1 MTMYTNYRGCCWLP
15 KKKEKV
21 VTLRMDE
28 ESFKTVEDYAKGKG
42 LSVSAY
48 ITSVL
53 DSYTEWFIP
62 LASNERIAIPKKALY
77 QLYSYAN
84 KENLDELVKE
94 WEAEPKNALRLLG
107 GEFNLE
113 SAINSVSK
121 VSKYLMG
128 TNARINT
135 TEQKNTWI
143 VIRHNLGKNFSYFW
157 NLMFMHFFE
166 QLQDQVDIV
175 TEYNDT
181 TISIRLKEK

>member
-1 MTMYTNYRGCCWLP
+1 MP

-28 ESFKTVEDYAKGKG
+28 ESFKTVEDFAKGKG

-53 DSYTEWFIP
+53 DTFTEWFIP
-62 LASNERIAIPKKALY
+62 LASNERIAFPKKALF
-77 QLYSYAN
+77 QLFSYAS
-84 KENLDELVKE
+84 KESLDNLVKE
-94 WEAEPKNALRLLG
+94 WADEPKNAIRLLG

-113 SAINSVSK
+113 SALNSVSK

-128 TNARINT
+128 TDARIIT

-143 VIRHNLGKNFSYFW
+143 VIRHNLGENFSYFW
-157 NLMFMHFFE
+157 NQMFIHFFE
-166 QLQDQVDIV
+166 PLQDQVDIV
-175 TEYNDT
+175 TEYDDT

>member
-1 MTMYTNYRGCCWLP
+1 LP

-21 VTLRMDE
+21 VTLRMDQD
-28 ESFKTVEDYAKGKG
+28 SFQTVEDYAKGKG

-77 QLYSYAN
+77 QLFSYAS
-84 KENLDELVKE
+84 KESLENLVKE
-94 WEAEPKNALRLLG
+94 WTDELKNGLRLLG

-128 TNARINT
+128 TDARIIT
-135 TEQKNTWI
+135 TQQKKTWI
-143 VIRHNLGKNFSYFW
+143 VIRHNLGLNFSYFW
-157 NLMFMHFFE
+157 NRMFIHFFE
-166 QLQDQVDIV
+166 LLQDQIDII
-175 TEYNDT
+175 TEYDDT
-181 TISIRLKEK
+181 TISIRLKEKVGLTK

>member
-1 MTMYTNYRGCCWLP
+1 LP

-21 VTLRMDE
+21 VTLRMDQ
-28 ESFKTVEDYAKGKG
+28 ESFKTVEDYAKSKG

-53 DSYTEWFIP
+53 DTYTEWFIP
-62 LASNERIAIPKKALY
+62 LASNERIAFPKKALY
-77 QLYSYAN
+77 QLFSYAS
-84 KENLDELVKE
+84 KESLDDLVKE
-94 WEAEPKNALRLLG
+94 LEDEPKNALRLLG

-113 SAINSVSK
+113 SALNSVSK

-128 TNARINT
+128 TDARIIT
-135 TEQKNTWI
+135 TQQKNTWI

-157 NLMFMHFFE
+157 NRMFIHFFE
-166 QLQDQVDIV
+166 LPQDQVDIT
-175 TEYNDT
+175 TEYDDT

>member
-1 MTMYTNYRGCCWLP
+1 LP

-21 VTLRMDE
+21 VTLRMDQ

-77 QLYSYAN
+77 QRYSYAS
-84 KENLDELVKE
+84 KESLDELVKE
-94 WEAEPKNALRLLG
+94 WEDEPKNALRLLDG
-107 GEFNLE
+107 GFNLE

-128 TNARINT
+128 TDARIIT
-135 TEQKNTWI
+135 TEQKDTWI

-157 NLMFMHFFE
+157 NQIFIHLFE
-166 QLQDQVDIV
+166 PLQDQVEIM
-175 TEYNDT
+175 TEYDET
-181 TISIRLKEK
+181 TISIRLKKK

>member
-1 MTMYTNYRGCCWLP
+1 LP

-21 VTLRMDE
+21 VTLRMDQ
-28 ESFKTVEDYAKGKG
+28 ESFKTVEDYAKSKG

-53 DSYTEWFIP
+53 DTYTEFFIP
-62 LASNERIAIPKKALY
+62 LASIERIAFPKKALY
-77 QLYSYAN
+77 QLFSYASRDS
-84 KENLDELVKE
+84 LDDLVKV
-94 WEAEPKNALRLLG
+94 WEDEPKNALRLLG

-113 SAINSVSK
+113 SALNSVSK

-128 TNARINT
+128 TDARIIT

-157 NLMFMHFFE
+157 NQMFIHFFE
-166 QLQDQVDIV
+166 PLQDQIDIAS
-175 TEYNDT
+175 EYDET
-181 TISIRLKEK
+181 TILSV

>member
-1 MTMYTNYRGCCWLP
+1 LP

-21 VTLRMDE
+21 VTLRLDE
-28 ESFKTVEDYAKGKG
+28 DSFKTVEDYAKGKG
-42 LSVSAY
+42 ISVSAY

-53 DSYTEWFIP
+53 DSYSEWFIP

-77 QLYSYAN
+77 QLFSYASRDS
-84 KENLDELVKE
+84 LDDLVKV
-94 WEAEPKNALRLLG
+94 WEDEPKNALRLLG
-107 GEFNLE
+107 GDINLE
-113 SAINSVSK
+113 SALNSVSK

-128 TNARINT
+128 TDARIIT

-157 NLMFMHFFE
+157 NQMFIHFFE
-166 QLQDQVDIV
+166 PLQDQVDIV
-175 TEYNDT
+175 TEYDDT

>member
-1 MTMYTNYRGCCWLP
+1 MP

-21 VTLRMDE
+21 VTLRLDQD
-28 ESFKTVEDYAKGKG
+28 SFKTVEDYAKGKG
-42 LSVSAY
+42 ISVSAY

-53 DSYTEWFIP
+53 DSYSEWFIP

-77 QLYSYAN
+77 QLFSYASRDS
-84 KENLDELVKE
+84 LDDLVKV
-94 WEAEPKNALRLLG
+94 WEDEPKNALRLLG
-107 GEFNLE
+107 GDINLE
-113 SAINSVSK
+113 SALNSVSK

-128 TNARINT
+128 TDARIIT

-157 NLMFMHFFE
+157 NQMFIHFFE
-166 QLQDQVDIV
+166 PLQDRVDIV
-175 TEYNDT
+175 TEYDDT

>member
-1 MTMYTNYRGCCWLP
+1 MP

-28 ESFKTVEDYAKGKG
+28 ESFQTVEDHAKGKG

-48 ITSVL
+48 INSVL
-53 DSYTEWFIP
+53 DSYSEWFIP
-62 LASNERIAIPKKALY
+62 LASNERIAFPKKALF
-77 QLYSYAN
+77 QLFSYAS
-84 KENLDELVKE
+84 KESLDDLVKV
-94 WEAEPKNALRLLG
+94 WEDEPKNALRLLG

-113 SAINSVSK
+113 SALNSVSK
-121 VSKYLMG
+121 ISKYLMG
-128 TNARINT
+128 TDARIIT

-157 NLMFMHFFE
+157 NQMFIHFFE
-166 QLQDQVDIV
+166 PLQDQVDIV
-175 TEYNDT
+175 TEYDDT

>member
-1 MTMYTNYRGCCWLP
+1 LP

-21 VTLRMDE
+21 VTLRMDQD
-28 ESFKTVEDYAKGKG
+28 SFKTVEDYAKGKG

-77 QLYSYAN
+77 QLYSYAS
-84 KENLDELVKE
+84 KESLDNLVKE
-94 WEAEPKNALRLLG
+94 WADEPKNALRLLG

-113 SAINSVSK
+113 SSLNSVSK

-128 TNARINT
+128 TDARIIT

-157 NLMFMHFFE
+157 NQIFIHFFE
-166 QLQDQVDIV
+166 PLRDQIDII
-175 TEYNDT
+175 TEYDDT